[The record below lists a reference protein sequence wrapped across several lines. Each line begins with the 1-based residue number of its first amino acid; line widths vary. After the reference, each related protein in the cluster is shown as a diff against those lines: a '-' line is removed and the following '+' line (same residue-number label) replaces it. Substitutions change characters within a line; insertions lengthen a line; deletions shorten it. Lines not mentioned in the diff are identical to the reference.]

1 MPKIKLEREEKLD
14 VVVAGRVYKVGTLYH
29 VIAGD
34 DRNHAYI
41 VKKIYKVGR
50 DWMLKLGEH
59 DYDIE
64 IRGNDLEPSD
74 MMNFKICDC
83 SFACEGYILKS
94 FNWNSR

>member
-29 VIAGD
+29 VISGD
-34 DRNHAYI
+34 DRNHAY
-41 VKKIYKVGR
+41 VVSKIYKVGR

-64 IRGNDLEPSD
+64 IRGQDLEASD
-74 MMNFKICDC
+74 MMNFQKCQC
-83 SFACEGYILKS
+83 AFTCEGYILKT
-94 FNWNSR
+94 FQWI